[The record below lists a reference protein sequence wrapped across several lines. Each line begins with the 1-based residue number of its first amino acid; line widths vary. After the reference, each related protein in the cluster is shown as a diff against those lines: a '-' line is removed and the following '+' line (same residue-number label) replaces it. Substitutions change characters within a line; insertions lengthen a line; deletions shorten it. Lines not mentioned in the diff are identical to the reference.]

1 MVKALMLLV
10 TLAVGFG
17 AGAWW
22 ARADRPGS
30 TPREA
35 TEREGPGV
43 GIFSVEE
50 IRGYVMADDGKPEP
64 NVQVVDAAPEAL
76 VELLPTWHDRAPNL
90 RVRCYT
96 EEGYV
101 ELGVT
106 GREDGD
112 DSPWP
117 EERRSL
123 TSMLLSTSPVHYT
136 LWYRSRILRRSN

>member
-22 ARADRPGS
+22 ARADQPGS

-35 TEREGPGV
+35 TECEGPGV

-112 DSPWP
+112 DDIGP
-117 EERRSL
+117 EDRRWLVSGRG
-123 TSMLLSTSPVHYT
+123 SAAPVTYE